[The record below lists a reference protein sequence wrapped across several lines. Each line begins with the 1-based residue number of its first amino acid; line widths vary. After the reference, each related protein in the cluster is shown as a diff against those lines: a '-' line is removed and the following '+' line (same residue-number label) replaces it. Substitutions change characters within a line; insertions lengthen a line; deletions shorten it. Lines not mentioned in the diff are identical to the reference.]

1 VPTIAWWP
9 DVIPS
14 GGVSDAS
21 WYHGDVP
28 ATAAEL
34 AAAELPDGASGDSF
48 VAAMKGTAEAKPWTR
63 KSPLYWECYEG
74 AGGQAVRFGKWKA
87 IRTPIFT
94 GAVQLYDMSNDA
106 AERRDYSQRR
116 PDLTRHATNL
126 FEKHHT
132 PDERW
137 GVKGQETAPRP

>member
-1 VPTIAWWP
+1 M
-9 DVIPS
+9 IPP

-34 AAAELPDGASGDSF
+34 AGAERPDGASGDSF

-74 AGGQAVRFGKWKA
+74 AGGQAVRFGKWPGELIHHHSPA
-87 IRTPIFT
+87 PTSHFQQCVATEPAGLRQPGLQPPF
-94 GAVQLYDMSNDA
+94 ADRHPPA
-106 AERRDYSQRR
+106 AS
-116 PDLTRHATNL
+116 
-126 FEKHHT
+126 
-132 PDERW
+132 
-137 GVKGQETAPRP
+137 GVREG